1 MNHWMIVLGLC
12 YLAILVT
19 VAITSWKRTKS
30 AEDYILAGSKVGMV
44 VRMLTFAATLFSTF
58 TLMGMP
64 DFFRTHGVGAWIFL
78 AVSDAVMFFFILWF
92 GTQLRRRARP
102 LNYQGMAGMLTECY
116 QTRWAGWVYFAAV
129 FCFLIPY
136 VAIQIRGISSF
147 FHAALPDLLPPW
159 AWSIAIV
166 CIMLAYSEVGG
177 LRAII
182 LCDSIQALILLT
194 ALWIIAY
201 GCLRSLGGISAM
213 FAQVRQSNEA
223 LLSIPGPKG
232 LLSRQFL
239 AASFVAIFYFP
250 VTQPQ
255 VATRLVIMK
264 SHKTMQHMAVSLSI
278 FTLLVLL
285 PTIAI
290 GFYGAVNHQDAPPDV
305 FWAQV
310 LLHEQA
316 DLIAALVMVGL
327 LAAATSTADSQLFA
341 LGTELRSVLSVTEA
355 SSVKYT
361 RIAVLCF
368 GLAALI
374 FSIIASDQL
383 VLLARVSFAGTAMA
397 GPMILSAVIL
407 SRPPSK
413 IIVGASLG
421 GLILFILSLL
431 KVIPEHIGPVRMDLG
446 LIAVLTLTAG
456 LANLLTCRKSGDA

>member
-1 MNHWMIVLGLC
+1 MNHWMIILGLA
-12 YLAILVT
+12 YLGMLIT
-19 VAITSWKRTKS
+19 VGFSSWKKTKS
-30 AEDYILAGSKVGMV
+30 AEDYILAGSKVGMIV
-44 VRMLTFAATLFSTF
+44 GTLTFAATLFSTF

-92 GTQLRRRARP
+92 GTQLRRRART
-102 LNYQGMAGMLTECY
+102 LDYQGMAGMLTACY
-116 QTRWAGWVYFAAV
+116 HTRWAGWVYFAAA
-129 FCFLIPY
+129 FCFLVPY
-136 VAIQIRGISSF
+136 VAIQIRGISAF
-147 FHAALPDLLPPW
+147 FHAAIPNFLPAW
-159 AWSIAIV
+159 GWSIAIV

-182 LCDSIQALILLT
+182 LCDSIQAVILLF

-201 GCLRSLGGISAM
+201 GCLRSLGGVSAM

-223 LLSIPGPKG
+223 LLSIPGPQG

-239 AASFVAIFYFP
+239 IASFVAILYFP

-264 SHKTMQHMAVSLSI
+264 SRKTMQHMAVSLSI

-290 GFYGAVNHQDAPPDV
+290 GFYGSINHRDAPADV

-316 DLIAALVMVGL
+316 DIIAALVMIGL

-341 LGTELRSVLSVTEA
+341 LGTELRSVLRVSEA

-361 RIAVLCF
+361 RVAVLCF
-368 GLAALI
+368 GVAALA
-374 FSIIASDQL
+374 FSIIASNQL

-397 GPMILSAVIL
+397 GPLILSAVVV
-407 SRPPSK
+407 SRPSR
-413 IIVGASLG
+413 IMVGASLA

-431 KVIPEHIGPVRMDLG
+431 KIIPDCVGPVRMDLG
-446 LIAVLTLTAG
+446 LIVVLSLCA
-456 LANLLTCRKSGDA
+456 LLSNLLKRRLFRDL